1 MGNARSAVGC
11 TPLRRTP
18 HHSRHLGCKL
28 RKANNDE
35 AIRLALHLLKL
46 NLDKRADGY
55 SIFFKKHRDPQEI
68 VIVDVDGREL

>member
-1 MGNARSAVGC
+1 MVEL
-11 TPLRRTP
+11 T
-18 HHSRHLGCKL
+18 
-28 RKANNDE
+28 KANDDE